1 MLKKTTQCIKS
12 WGGGGRNFFN
22 WIIRVNCTDF
32 VFWEK
37 FKYLF
42 SFLSVVPIENNMIF
56 QQNKKHVH
64 IIILFKRLHPLARN
78 ALCCLLEHQ

>member
-1 MLKKTTQCIKS
+1 MLKKATQCIKR
-12 WGGGGRNFFN
+12 GGGGGGENFLN

-32 VFWEK
+32 VFWET

-64 IIILFKRLHPLARN
+64 IIILFKSLHPLARN
-78 ALCCLLEHQ
+78 ALLSS